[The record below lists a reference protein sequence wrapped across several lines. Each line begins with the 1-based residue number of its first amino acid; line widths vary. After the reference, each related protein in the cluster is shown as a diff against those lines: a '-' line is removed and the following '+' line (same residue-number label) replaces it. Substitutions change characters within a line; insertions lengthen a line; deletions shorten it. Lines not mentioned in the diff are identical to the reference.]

1 MEVPVVVSR
10 VLQSFF
16 GRKVLKYALNLS
28 KRKRPKVASF
38 NFLHFSILLNNRTS
52 APSFKDALP
61 IAGCVFAIKNFDKPT
76 SLH

>member
-1 MEVPVVVSR
+1 MEVPVVVSTE
-10 VLQSFF
+10 QSFF
-16 GRKVLKYALNLS
+16 GRKVLKYASNLP

-38 NFLHFSILLNNRTS
+38 NFLHFSILLSNRTS

-61 IAGCVFAIKNFDKPT
+61 IAGCVFAIKNFDTPT

>member
-1 MEVPVVVSR
+1 MEVPVVVSTE
-10 VLQSFF
+10 QSFF
-16 GRKVLKYALNLS
+16 GRKVLKYASNLS

-38 NFLHFSILLNNRTS
+38 NFPHLSVLLSNRTS

-61 IAGCVFAIKNFDKPT
+61 IAGCVFAIKNFDTPT

>member
-1 MEVPVVVSR
+1 MEVPVVVSTE
-10 VLQSFF
+10 QSFF
-16 GRKVLKYALNLS
+16 GRKVLKYASNLS

-38 NFLHFSILLNNRTS
+38 NFLHFSVLLSNRTS

-61 IAGCVFAIKNFDKPT
+61 IAGCVFAIKNFDTPT

>member
-1 MEVPVVVSR
+1 MEVPVVVSTE
-10 VLQSFF
+10 QSFF
-16 GRKVLKYALNLS
+16 GRKVLKYASNLS

-38 NFLHFSILLNNRTS
+38 NFLHFSVLLNIRTS

-61 IAGCVFAIKNFDKPT
+61 IAGCVFAIKNFDTPT